1 MATDADFTEAS
12 ELYLATC
19 FLQSVNPIYLLNL
32 KKRSYKLGNV
42 DTSTRPLPT
51 ILPGSQ
57 ASGALKLKW
66 LTKTRKRVRTAL
78 CSDDENWGIGSLEG
92 AGVGVG
98 DGAGA
103 CGR

>member
-1 MATDADFTEAS
+1 MLPAKG
-12 ELYLATC
+12 
-19 FLQSVNPIYLLNL
+19 QPHLLTKP
-32 KKRSYKLGNV
+32 KKTLFKLGNV
-42 DTSTRPLPT
+42 DTSTRHLPT

-78 CSDDENWGIGSLEG
+78 CSDDENWVIGSLEG

>member
-1 MATDADFTEAS
+1 MLPAKR
-12 ELYLATC
+12 
-19 FLQSVNPIYLLNL
+19 QPHLLTKP
-32 KKRSYKLGNV
+32 KKRSFKLGNV

-66 LTKTRKRVRTAL
+66 LTKSRKRVQTAL
-78 CSDDENWGIGSLEG
+78 CSDDENWVMGSLEG
-92 AGVGVG
+92 SGVGVG